1 MQVQTG
7 TQKNALLTRAFSFVS
22 PLRNAET
29 ASMSCECLHPSEDE
43 RNWQPR
49 LDNQG
54 SNPNRSQKL
63 FAKLACG
70 ALVAE
75 LFTQKLGQLA
85 QGFFDLIGLPNDR
98 ALDDSRKLGSL
109 FRGA

>member
-1 MQVQTG
+1 
-7 TQKNALLTRAFSFVS
+7 
-22 PLRNAET
+22 
-29 ASMSCECLHPSEDE
+29 MSCECMHPSEDV

-54 SNPNRSQKL
+54 SNPDRSQKL

-75 LFTQKLGQLA
+75 LFA
-85 QGFFDLIGLPNDR
+85 
-98 ALDDSRKLGSL
+98 
-109 FRGA
+109 